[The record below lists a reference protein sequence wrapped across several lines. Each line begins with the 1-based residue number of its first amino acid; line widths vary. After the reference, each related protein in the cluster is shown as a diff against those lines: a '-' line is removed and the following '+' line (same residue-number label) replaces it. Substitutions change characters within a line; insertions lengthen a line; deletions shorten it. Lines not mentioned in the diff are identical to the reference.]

1 MKSVHYAN
9 GFSDESLREVA
20 FTLDEAEQYLVRNGF
35 LDHDR
40 GVAYFN
46 ERITAPDF
54 TVSAQSLLGVMIES
68 LLLTKAGKS

>member
-1 MKSVHYAN
+1 MHYAN
-9 GFSDESLREVA
+9 SFSDESLREVA
-20 FTLDEAEQYLVRNGF
+20 FTLEEAEQYLVRNGF

-54 TVSAQSLLGVMIES
+54 SVSAQALLGVMIES